1 MFFCKGVLKRHN
13 CKISKDI
20 NQATFLEYDKLESFD
35 RPLDMNII
43 DFINEF
49 ERLYK
54 NINKYDM
61 EFPTGVL
68 AYRLLEIVGIS
79 KDKQLAIATLR
90 SLTHE

>member
-1 MFFCKGVLKRHN
+1 
-13 CKISKDI
+13 
-20 NQATFLEYDKLESFD
+20 
-35 RPLDMNII
+35 MNII